1 MTRAA
6 AGAPPYS
13 YLYQFLMY
21 KPILINPPKT
31 VSANALPDKAK
42 GKKLL
47 VSVWAL
53 GWEIFSD
60 DSAGNFFFETTIELK
75 KYCTEKEN
83 WKKRKKNGISWK
95 NKKKKK
101 KKKMLG
107 RSSLLTFFIYIYKSQ
122 IHMFQLV

>member
-95 NKKKKK
+95 KK

>member
-95 NKKKKK
+95 NKNKKKK
-101 KKKMLG
+101 KKNAW
-107 RSSLLTFFIYIYKSQ
+107 SFFFANFLYLY
-122 IHMFQLV
+122 L